1 MTALHDEFLASLER
15 AGEADFAAL
24 AAAGVADAALLRLPI
39 PGVVGAAPVR
49 PLAGGL
55 YEPAGEGAESA
66 IRAWIFPTNLLG
78 TVRRATPEDLIAITQ
93 RPPHRWRLR
102 RGAAT
107 VLGAHEIE
115 RRSFAPPRAW
125 HKDVLDGPT
134 EEPLRLWKTPLAWL
148 KAGCRGAVVLDWRAA
163 AVDLLGIWT
172 PIIAEDLGHGLDV
185 QARLS
190 QPFPCPEIR
199 VPAASARRAA

>member
-1 MTALHDEFLASLER
+1 VAALPEEFLASLEQ

-24 AAAGVADAALLRLPI
+24 RSAGVGDAALARLPI
-39 PGVVGAAPVR
+39 PGVIGAGPVR

-55 YEPAGEGAESA
+55 YEPAGEGAEGS

-78 TVRRATPEDLIAITQ
+78 TVWRATPEDLIAIAQ
-93 RPPHRWRLR
+93 RPLHCWRLR

-115 RRSFAPPRAW
+115 RRSFAPSRAW

-148 KAGCRGAVVLDWRAA
+148 KAGCKGAVVLDWRAA
-163 AVDLLGIWT
+163 ALDLLGIWT
-172 PIIAEDLGHGLDV
+172 AIVAEDLGHGLDV